1 MGNQRAG
8 FHSGSITV
16 RDALING
23 PTTDSIIIDN
33 RTCSAA
39 ITNGITIK
47 GDMTNFANFDDA
59 TSTVCTQTGSAATT
73 WAARIKVITPDGSAG
88 YINVY
93 STSNA

>member
-1 MGNQRAG
+1 MGNQKVG
-8 FHSGSITV
+8 FHSGEIKV
-16 RDALING
+16 RDVLING
-23 PTTDSIIIDN
+23 PSTDSITIDN
-33 RTCSAA
+33 TNCNLTM
-39 ITNGITIK
+39 TNGITVK
-47 GDMTNFANFDDA
+47 GAMTNFANFDDA